1 MANLSYEREGGK
13 TMKIFCPEEYPVALF
28 VNGQEMSVY
37 QLTNEDLEE
46 WCYGHLF
53 SEGVIESAGDV
64 EEVVI
69 REGKISVELR
79 EDLDADALMQRKK
92 RMTAGCGNGVTF
104 FSMNDVLG
112 FPKVETSHRV
122 TLTYLLKKRHEFA
135 KASPMYNETGGMHG
149 ACFIMPDGSL
159 IIREDI
165 GRHNAVDK
173 VIGYGLLNGVNPEDV
188 ILLTTG
194 RVSYEMLS
202 KSARYGIGVI
212 GSRTAA
218 TKQAVQLANF
228 LGVEVVGYIRGKM
241 SFVYTKHEKVINDLK
256 AATSI

>member
-1 MANLSYEREGGK
+1 
-13 TMKIFCPEEYPVALF
+13 MKMYCPEEYPVALY

-37 QLTNEDLEE
+37 QLTDADLKE

-53 SEGVIESAGDV
+53 SEGIIESADDV
-64 EEVVI
+64 DEVRI
-69 REGKISVELR
+69 REGKISVELK
-79 EDLDADALMQRKK
+79 EDLDAEALMGRKK

-112 FPKVETSHRV
+112 FPKVETTHRIS
-122 TLTYLLKKRHEFA
+122 LTYLLKKRHAFA

-149 ACFIMPDGSL
+149 ACLILQDGSM

-173 VIGYGLLNGVNPEDV
+173 VIGYGLLNGVEPEEV

-228 LGVEVVGYIRGKM
+228 LGVEVVGYMRGRM
-241 SFVYTKHEKVINDLK
+241 SFVYTKHDKVINDLE